1 MQLAYTAWP
10 DHGVPATTIEMLN
23 FRRIVRNVH
32 KSFNEGP
39 LLTHC
44 SAGVGRTGT
53 FVGLDRYLTAVL
65 NEEEVDILPIVE
77 DMRRCR
83 NMMVQSQIQFVYLYL
98 ACLDG
103 MERFAALLDKEL
115 ARLAMSPEERQEREI
130 EEIQAQL
137 VQEEDIMGTI
147 KMKRKQENRVDAR
160 SMFGGPAD
168 DVETARSISALK
180 RKESLTAASQR
191 KHSTVSTED
200 RGYYEKSAP
209 SLEQRLEALVVS
221 RDQWVNKYESAQRQ
235 WEESQTGGGTAYN
248 LEEELSPLESRIQSL
263 ANAQEAFDARKKSA
277 STTLEEVNALDS
289 LAGLTARL
297 ESLRTTIISDEDR
310 WRKRG
315 HGFAQQK
322 DIEPPKPQHTVD
334 MLGSLFDRV
343 KLLQTEQEEWQ
354 RR

>member
-1 MQLAYTAWP
+1 M
-10 DHGVPATTIEMLN
+10 PATTVEMLN
-23 FRRIVRNVH
+23 FRRIVRNLH
-32 KSFNEGP
+32 QSFHEGP

-53 FVGLDRYLTAVL
+53 FIGLDRYLTSVL
-65 NEEEVDILPIVE
+65 NEKEQDVLPIVE

-103 MERFAALLDKEL
+103 LERFVVMLDKEL
-115 ARLAMSPEERQEREI
+115 AKLAMSPEERQEREI

-137 VQEEDIMGTI
+137 IHEEDVMGTI
-147 KMKRKQENRVDAR
+147 KMKRKQSHADAR
-160 SMFGGPAD
+160 YMFGGPSD
-168 DVETARSISALK
+168 DIETARNISALK
-180 RKESLTAASQR
+180 RKESLTAAVQR
-191 KHSTVSTED
+191 KHSSMSAED
-200 RGYYEKSAP
+200 RGYYEKNAP

-221 RDQWVNKYESAQRQ
+221 RDQWVHTYDSAQRQ
-235 WEESQTGGGTAYN
+235 WEESQTSGGTAYD
-248 LEEELSPLESRIQSL
+248 LEQELSPLESRIQSL
-263 ANAQEAFDARKKSA
+263 ANAQEAFDARKA
-277 STTLEEVNALDS
+277 SIVTTQEEMNALDN
-289 LAGLTARL
+289 LAGLTSRL
-297 ESLRTTIISDEDR
+297 ESLRMTIIDEDR

-322 DIEPPKPQHTVD
+322 DIEPLKTQHTVD